1 MRNDAGASQPGS
13 TPEAQQTYPCRNS
26 ISPNEQPRKRSAN
39 QVTPEGMRI
48 GQRTGV
54 DSAQDAA
61 AAASHALDGEDGV
74 ADLEIDPNPIA
85 LALVF
90 GQNEAGEHLNQE
102 ISPASPGRLGA
113 VSQYRLEMSSRKQ
126 WPSHS
131 SESQTRDV
139 PTEGGYFGRLNGSTR
154 SGRGPASPTRG
165 SEVGRVCSA
174 CEDRVASSIGSR
186 EEPPPPG
193 YPCAQRCDESLDISG
208 SEGLQQGAALAAQLV
223 RDEAGS
229 AGPLGIVQREAVA
242 RCVIGNEES
251 PDGADQ
257 NAVIE
262 DGGLAAERW
271 MAAWGLPPSVRR
283 AYRALG
289 VLELYE
295 WQEPPETRLSPRILP
310 P

>member
-1 MRNDAGASQPGS
+1 M
-13 TPEAQQTYPCRNS
+13 
-26 ISPNEQPRKRSAN
+26 
-39 QVTPEGMRI
+39 
-48 GQRTGV
+48 
-54 DSAQDAA
+54 
-61 AAASHALDGEDGV
+61 
-74 ADLEIDPNPIA
+74 
-85 LALVF
+85 
-90 GQNEAGEHLNQE
+90 NQE

>member
-1 MRNDAGASQPGS
+1 M
-13 TPEAQQTYPCRNS
+13 
-26 ISPNEQPRKRSAN
+26 
-39 QVTPEGMRI
+39 
-48 GQRTGV
+48 
-54 DSAQDAA
+54 
-61 AAASHALDGEDGV
+61 
-74 ADLEIDPNPIA
+74 
-85 LALVF
+85 
-90 GQNEAGEHLNQE
+90 
-102 ISPASPGRLGA
+102 
-113 VSQYRLEMSSRKQ
+113 
-126 WPSHS
+126 
-131 SESQTRDV
+131 
-139 PTEGGYFGRLNGSTR
+139 
-154 SGRGPASPTRG
+154 
-165 SEVGRVCSA
+165 
-174 CEDRVASSIGSR
+174 
-186 EEPPPPG
+186 
-193 YPCAQRCDESLDISG
+193 
-208 SEGLQQGAALAAQLV
+208 AAQLV